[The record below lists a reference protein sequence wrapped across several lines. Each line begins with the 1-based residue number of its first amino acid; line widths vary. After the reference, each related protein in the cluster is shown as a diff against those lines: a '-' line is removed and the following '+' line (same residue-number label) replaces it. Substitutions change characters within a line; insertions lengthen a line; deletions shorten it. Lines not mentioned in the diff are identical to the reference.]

1 MSYNI
6 LNINSG
12 GKRMNIK
19 KSAMGL
25 VLGSTLLVAG
35 CAGGETSSSAS
46 SSANSSTNSS
56 VSSSASSSTYAAVSQ
71 ITIAAPTNQLT
82 QTVGSLSR
90 VAFTASTNAGANPSV
105 VEWFVNDVKST
116 VKGLNF
122 EFAPTAAGTYVVQS
136 KVGTV
141 VSNSLTLTVGG
152 ASSSFVIESVT
163 AIDSDTFEVKA
174 LGGAAVSVT
183 GKVLASTSRYDL
195 ARGVYVVDVTTA
207 FAQGATATVTLVRDG
222 VTKTEVF
229 TFDTRKL
236 EVASLKDA
244 SNNEITILP
253 GGVYEITK
261 PHITESTVNNYSA
274 AFKSTNILGAEVLY
288 KLEAVSLP
296 TGTDAYSTLQGQ
308 LNMTSLDSD
317 SDGIVS
323 SISNT
328 LTFSVNKD
336 TPVGLRRY
344 KFTLGGVE
352 REILVRI
359 SEPTPTVK
367 VLEKTIDDNT
377 TVAIEKFDLVSKSFT
392 GSVNANDKANLVTSF
407 GASGTA
413 WENSTGINKNTNGSY
428 TVLKPYLS
436 TDFVAFGFDL
446 SAEFFGIPSFAL
458 NNSQNVNILS
468 VSVLGPNSVTAVS
481 TQTAGLQNFLTPENF
496 RAGVSY
502 PVVQYLDSTTPV
514 GVYTY
519 TVTVKDAQTNSNL
532 FTRNVVV
539 NIEAP
544 QAKLSLTGSVLTAN
558 ELKVLNDTGVFTIE
572 KPNALSSNTVTLT
585 FGLKLDNYQ
594 SPINFAGVLSN
605 SFETSV
611 GSKELLTFSKVYNG
625 PMTLTSGAGSDQS
638 FLGTEKIAIELGAS
652 QALVANRFSVP
663 GTQADSGNLI
673 KDRRSVDFEYHDYY
687 HVNANNITTLP
698 GVQLTLD
705 KNSVSGEYRF
715 TVNIGAVSKQIT
727 INVVN
732 PKADVVLNPNAISFV
747 EHASQT
753 AAGFY
758 SGTLDTPP
766 TTVAHPSFYLD
777 TDTGNGTLF
786 VSTGV
791 SNNVTQWSATTITNF
806 SVSDFALNSKDGK
819 YYATLPAKAG
829 GSTPTVNA
837 LFNLLL
843 KNITPTGN
851 LVNYSLTITDS
862 KGVSSSVSSNIAVSV
877 PNAQGNLYSD
887 GILGSVGTVVST
899 GANAFTNVNF
909 TEVGEYVYTLTVN
922 GTVETVR
929 LVVLPYPTLK
939 VETAKIGTSDLVSLG
954 NNTDYIVDH
963 SKVKT
968 GFTGVFGL
976 SADNLPEGTLYFT
989 VTAFGTTTS
998 RTKLEFTN
1006 GIRQLSLTATDANIA
1021 DDSETL
1027 NTLNTTIVI
1036 KIYNAESAGSQIGEK
1051 SIVLWIV
1058 NVPTA

>member
-1 MSYNI
+1 
-6 LNINSG
+6 
-12 GKRMNIK
+12 MNIK

-25 VLGSTLLVAG
+25 VLGSSLLVAG

-122 EFAPTAAGTYVVQS
+122 EFAPTAVGTYVVQS

-152 ASSSFVIESVT
+152 AVSTGFVIESVKV
-163 AIDSDTFEVKA
+163 IDADTFEVKA
-174 LGGAAVSVT
+174 PGGAAVSVT
-183 GKVLASTSRYDL
+183 GKTLAATSRYDL
-195 ARGVYVVDVTTA
+195 ARGVYVIDVTTA
-207 FAQGATATVTLVRDG
+207 FAQGSTATVSLVRDG
-222 VTKTEVF
+222 VTRTEAI

-236 EVASLKDA
+236 E
-244 SNNEITILP
+244 ILNFLV
-253 GGVYEITK
+253 GGSTEVKLNSADEYNVVK
-261 PHITESTVNNYSA
+261 PHITESTVNNYSV

-359 SEPTPTVK
+359 SEPTPAVK
-367 VLEKTIDDNT
+367 VLEKTIDDNA
-377 TVAIEKFDLVSKSFT
+377 TVAIEKFDLISKLFT
-392 GSVNANDKANLVTSF
+392 GSADANDKAELVTF
-407 GASGTA
+407 GTSGDAWATA
-413 WENSTGINKNTNGSY
+413 TGINKNTNGSY

-446 SAEFFGIPSFAL
+446 NAEFFGIPSFAL
-458 NNSQNVNILS
+458 TNSQNVNILS

-625 PMTLTSGAGSDQS
+625 PMTLVQADRDL
-638 FLGTEKIAIELGAS
+638 LGTEKVAIELGAS
-652 QALVANRFSVP
+652 QVLVANRFNSTTSG
-663 GTQADSGNLI
+663 GTTTYAQNNAGVLV

-687 HVNANNITTLP
+687 NVNANNITTLP

-715 TVNIGAVSKQIT
+715 TVNIGAISKQIT
-727 INVVN
+727 INVTS
-732 PKADVVLNPNAISFV
+732 PKADIVLNPSN
-747 EHASQT
+747 
-753 AAGFY
+753 
-758 SGTLDTPP
+758 
-766 TTVAHPSFYLD
+766 
-777 TDTGNGTLF
+777 TG
-786 VSTGV
+786 
-791 SNNVTQWSATTITNF
+791 
-806 SVSDFALNSKDGK
+806 SDFVLNTKDNK
-819 YYATLPAKAG
+819 FYATLPNTSAPSLSAK
-829 GSTPTVNA
+829 
-837 LFNLLL
+837 FNLLI

-851 LVNYSLTITDS
+851 QVNYSLSFKDNDGLAST
-862 KGVSSSVSSNIAVSV
+862 VSSNITVSQ
-877 PNAQGNLYSD
+877 PNNEGNLFSD
-887 GILGSVGTVVST
+887 GILAGVGTLSGTGST
-899 GANAFTNVNF
+899 GIATVAF
-909 TEVGEYVYTLTVN
+909 TEVGEYVYTLTIN
-922 GTVETVR
+922 GTVKTVT

-939 VETAKIGTSDLVSLG
+939 VETAKIGTNDLVSLG

-989 VTAFGTTTS
+989 VTAFGGSEGS

-1006 GIRQLSLTATDANIA
+1006 GVRQLSLTATDADIA
-1021 DDSETL
+1021 DTHASTL
-1027 NTLNTTIVI
+1027 LKTTIVI